1 MRHGRLQPSTLSSI
15 LRALNTED
23 EDSMHLMVEGMNIAK
38 PRIQKQ
44 YIPQTSDSPLY
55 RLMTV
60 MDADVGVEDTVPTV
74 GVEDSLA
81 PGLSASGAVHLYP
94 LSSLLVGTEDSLA
107 RSIPNIGTQV
117 WTSSTLHPQITSS
130 VSSPQL
136 HATATRLFPQRMNR
150 SSVSLH
156 MSSRNVARF
165 RPQGHRDTSP
175 ATAITTLALV
185 HTSPA
190 TAITT
195 LALVPAASNTL
206 TRNPESKEVLAG
218 TDGTLPRDAN
228 SWKKEYEHIDVDW
241 SMQAMDVLYS
251 ASFYDYIRDES
262 NIELSSIR
270 LIRIIKDYRPKQVAG
285 ALRWMIQ
292 GWTVESTSKLLRT
305 IFADWLPDLAGCVYA
320 LVCQDWPKKPQTSL
334 CTAYLLLTEPASS
347 VALFIRTLTE
357 LWSKDDTIDMISYL
371 DSLLEVHSLFS
382 NSVAR

>member
-60 MDADVGVEDTVPTV
+60 MDADVGVEDSVATVGVEDTVPTV

-165 RPQGHRDTSP
+165 RPQGHRD
-175 ATAITTLALV
+175 
-185 HTSPA
+185 TSPA